1 MGLHDFSKGQ
11 GVEIT
16 NLNEKNYL
24 SCNNWVLFWE
34 LCKNEEDK
42 KCTHTHTQH
51 ENGPKREQK
60 MPKRIFQRKSS
71 HWMVKVQSPGLGLGM
86 AVSIMSDDFC
96 QH

>member
-11 GVEIT
+11 GVEII

-42 KCTHTHTQH
+42 KCTHTHTDNMKMVLR
-51 ENGPKREQK
+51 ENKKCLSAFFKGRA
-60 MPKRIFQRKSS
+60 
-71 HWMVKVQSPGLGLGM
+71 HTGW
-86 AVSIMSDDFC
+86 
-96 QH
+96 

>member
-1 MGLHDFSKGQ
+1 MH
-11 GVEIT
+11 
-16 NLNEKNYL
+16 
-24 SCNNWVLFWE
+24 
-34 LCKNEEDK
+34 
-42 KCTHTHTQH
+42 THTHTQH

-60 MPKRIFQRKSS
+60 MPKRVFQRKSS